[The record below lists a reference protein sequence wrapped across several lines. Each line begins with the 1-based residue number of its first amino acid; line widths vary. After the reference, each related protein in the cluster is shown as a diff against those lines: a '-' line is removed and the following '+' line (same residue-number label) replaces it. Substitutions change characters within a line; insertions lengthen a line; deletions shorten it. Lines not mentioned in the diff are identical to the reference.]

1 MPSPFCFPAKHFAV
15 LALFAFVLAGCAPA
29 GGAQSKTTTVYG
41 MKIHYLEAGNGPTV
55 ILLHGLGADTSI
67 WAPTIGPLAQH
78 YRVIVPDQIG
88 FGRSDKP
95 LINYRIATLVDFLDG
110 FYQALGI
117 ERASLVGNSLGGAA
131 AASFALAH
139 PQKVD
144 RLILVASGGYALPKD
159 ADPAAFYAL
168 NPSTRAGMK
177 QVLQAVF
184 YDKERFVSDAGA
196 TDIFAKKLAGG
207 DGYAVQKFLESYI
220 RGEDLLDG
228 RLAAIGAP
236 TLLVWGREDA
246 LTPLALG
253 ERFKK
258 EIARAELVVLDKC
271 GHLPQIEQAERF
283 NAAVLKFLAAREP

>member
-1 MPSPFCFPAKHFAV
+1 MPSLFRCPNKFFA
-15 LALFAFVLAGCAPA
+15 LALFAFVLAGCAQP
-29 GGAQSKTTTVYG
+29 GGVQSKTATIYG
-41 MKIHYLEAGNGPTV
+41 MKIHYLEAGTGPTV
-55 ILLHGLGADTSI
+55 ILLHGLGADASV
-67 WAPTIGPLAQH
+67 WAPTIAPLARH

-117 ERASLVGNSLGGAA
+117 ERATLVGNSLGGAA

-139 PQKVD
+139 PQKVE
-144 RLILVASGGYALPKD
+144 RLVLVASGGYALPKD
-159 ADPAAFYAL
+159 ADPNALYAL

-196 TDIFAKKLAGG
+196 ADIFAKKLAGG

-236 TLLVWGREDA
+236 TLVVWGREDA
-246 LTPLALG
+246 LTPLPLG

-258 EIARAELVVLDKC
+258 DIPRAELVVFDKC
-271 GHLPQIEQAERF
+271 GHLPQIEQAEQF
-283 NAAVLKFLAAREP
+283 NAAVLKFLAARAP